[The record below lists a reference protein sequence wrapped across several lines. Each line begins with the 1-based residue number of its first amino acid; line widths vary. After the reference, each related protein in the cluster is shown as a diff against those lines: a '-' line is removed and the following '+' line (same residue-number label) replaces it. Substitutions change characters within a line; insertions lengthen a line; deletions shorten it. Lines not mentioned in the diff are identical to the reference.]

1 MTFIDLPSLACGRYE
16 GFFPKT
22 LICNT
27 VCPFGCNSLD
37 DQPHLFQC
45 EFLNEDAQV
54 YNYNDIF
61 SNVPTKF
68 MKITE
73 VALIILCKREKSLT
87 K

>member
-1 MTFIDLPSLACGRYE
+1 MVNVGANYGKCS
-16 GFFPKT
+16 
-22 LICNT
+22 N
-27 VCPFGCNSLD
+27 CPFGCNSLD

-45 EFLNEDAQV
+45 KFLNEGAQV

-68 MKITE
+68 MKITD
-73 VALIILCKREKSLT
+73 VALEILRKREKNLA